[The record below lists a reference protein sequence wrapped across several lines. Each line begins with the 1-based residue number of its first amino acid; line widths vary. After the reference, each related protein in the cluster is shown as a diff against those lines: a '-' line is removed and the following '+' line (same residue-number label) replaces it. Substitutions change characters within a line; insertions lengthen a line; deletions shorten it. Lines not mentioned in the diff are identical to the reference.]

1 MKQFDDKVL
10 SEVDGLKWLPWVGD
24 RFNSAPPACK
34 ILVVGESHY
43 QNGDDQQ
50 SIEKHKSP
58 EFTREIIQELAV
70 ERNYYN
76 TRIFPNFHRAI
87 FRTDKFDSEA
97 FWNLVSF
104 YNFVQRPMDT
114 NKGRPSYEDFYQ
126 GWKPFFE
133 LTETLNPSICLFI
146 GTSAANS
153 FKQAAKDLG
162 IETSP
167 IKHGKLISNAY
178 PRKTYFTDK
187 SGRKHKLVFIRH
199 TSQMF
204 SWRKWND
211 YLKTEIPA
219 QIEWLEKEIK

>member
-43 QNGDDQQ
+43 QGESQK
-50 SIEKHKSP
+50 SIDKHKSP
-58 EFTREIIQELAV
+58 DFTRAVIQDLAI
-70 ERNYYN
+70 ERNYYK

-97 FWNLVSF
+97 FWHLVSF
-104 YNFVQRPMDT
+104 YNFVQRPMNT
-114 NKGRPSYEDFYQ
+114 NKGRPSYDDFYN
-126 GWKPFFE
+126 GWKTFFE
-133 LTETLNPSICLFI
+133 LAETLNPTTCIFI
-146 GTSAANS
+146 GTSAVNS
-153 FKQAAKDLG
+153 LSEAAKDAGL
-162 IETSP
+162 EAP
-167 IKHGKLISNAY
+167 EIKKGDFISNAY
-178 PRKTYFTDK
+178 PRTAVLWDK
-187 SGRKHKLVFIRH
+187 SGRPHKLVFIRH